1 MCNLEIPY
9 RLDIVRT
16 VLFLIHRYLASR
28 WIIGL
33 IFALNAGKGA
43 IHLVEIKALNQSNDI
58 VMGPINYEELTNYF
72 SWAVLIGTG
81 GWGLYSVIDAFS
93 IFFKDEVTFYN
104 PENGKTITFRK
115 HPPKGFDQEMLDFW
129 K

>member
-1 MCNLEIPY
+1 M
-9 RLDIVRT
+9 DIVRT

-81 GWGLYSVIDAFS
+81 GWGVYSVFKALS

-115 HPPKGFDQEMLDFW
+115 HHREGFDKELLDFW

>member
-1 MCNLEIPY
+1 MKPGN
-9 RLDIVRT
+9 
-16 VLFLIHRYLASR
+16 
-28 WIIGL
+28 
-33 IFALNAGKGA
+33 GA
-43 IHLVEIKALNQSNDI
+43 IYLVETKAINQLNDI
-58 VMGPINYEELTNYF
+58 FMGPINYEELTNYF

-81 GWGLYSVIDAFS
+81 SWGVYSVVKALS

-115 HPPKGFDQEMLDFW
+115 HPPKDFDKEMLDFW